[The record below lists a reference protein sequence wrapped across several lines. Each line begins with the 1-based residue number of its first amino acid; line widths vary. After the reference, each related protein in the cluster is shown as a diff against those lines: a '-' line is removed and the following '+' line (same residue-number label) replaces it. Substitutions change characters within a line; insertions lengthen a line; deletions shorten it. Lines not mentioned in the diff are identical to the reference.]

1 MCLIK
6 QGFYLELHVG
16 STLETCAYSMR
27 LNAGGRGGDTIAS
40 YWTGGWKRAVRTKLD
55 SKEVEIWKQL
65 TSSTEVLGSIAQSER
80 IFISQVPNFP
90 T

>member
-40 YWTGGWKRAVRTKLD
+40 YIEQE
-55 SKEVEIWKQL
+55 SEKELCVQNL
-65 TSSTEVLGSIAQSER
+65 TARKWRSG
-80 IFISQVPNFP
+80 NN
-90 T
+90 